1 MLAPDMIKLAE
12 SHGVRTP
19 PVPGAVFLTGT
30 LPKEAVAEISTL
42 CKSWLFLNPE
52 TDVNLHRE
60 EIEAGGAKLQVILC
74 WTQH

>member
-1 MLAPDMIKLAE
+1 MLADTMRLAE

-19 PVPGAVFLTGT
+19 QVPGEVFLCGT

-60 EIEAGGAKLQVILC
+60 AIEAGGAKLQVILR
-74 WTQH
+74 WTQQ